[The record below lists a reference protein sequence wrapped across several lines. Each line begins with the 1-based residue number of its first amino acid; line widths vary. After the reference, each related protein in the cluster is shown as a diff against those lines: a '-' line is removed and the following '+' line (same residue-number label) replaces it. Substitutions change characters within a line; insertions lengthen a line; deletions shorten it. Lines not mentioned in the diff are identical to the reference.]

1 MGNVQEAMRDHAAW
15 KASNPP
21 SKDAHSATSTDA
33 HSATKR
39 PRLGTNAEP
48 ARESTGAY
56 WAEAETGAAPE
67 ASEPGS
73 ESEAEPVGDGA
84 EAMVGVVSADGSR
97 EGVEE
102 HGAGGVES
110 GNGTG
115 AGVQASGTGGLV
127 SAGGSDRVVSGD
139 GTGALES
146 VVTGDEPEAME
157 EDEVGMVDATLYPW
171 QERLQQKCE
180 FYFIYDLFLVNQFP
194 SAFLIFVICSH
205 FISQRYCL

>member
-1 MGNVQEAMRDHAAW
+1 MGNVQEEMRRHAAW
-15 KASNPP
+15 KASNAP
-21 SKDAHSATSTDA
+21 SKDAHSDTSTDA
-33 HSATKR
+33 YFAKR
-39 PRLGTNAEP
+39 QRVDTDAESM
-48 ARESTGAY
+48 RESTGASL
-56 WAEAETGAAPE
+56 EEETRSALDAPE
-67 ASEPGS
+67 PGTESEAGS
-73 ESEAEPVGDGA
+73 ESEAD
-84 EAMVGVVSADGSR
+84 
-97 EGVEE
+97 E
-102 HGAGGVES
+102 HGGNGTGAVVQASGTGVAES